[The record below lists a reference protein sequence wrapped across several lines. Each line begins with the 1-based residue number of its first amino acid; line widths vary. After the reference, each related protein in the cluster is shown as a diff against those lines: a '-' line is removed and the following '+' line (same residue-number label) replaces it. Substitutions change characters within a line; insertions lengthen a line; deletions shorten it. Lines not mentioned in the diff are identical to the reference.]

1 MPKLLMVDLLEKA
14 CIKCV
19 VRDVQGINKCHLPS
33 RSRNT
38 VINDTVVAENAVGLT
53 PIMIHK

>member
-1 MPKLLMVDLLEKA
+1 MVDLLEKA

-38 VINDTVVAENAVGLT
+38 VVNDTLVVENAVGLNL
-53 PIMIHK
+53 ILIYK